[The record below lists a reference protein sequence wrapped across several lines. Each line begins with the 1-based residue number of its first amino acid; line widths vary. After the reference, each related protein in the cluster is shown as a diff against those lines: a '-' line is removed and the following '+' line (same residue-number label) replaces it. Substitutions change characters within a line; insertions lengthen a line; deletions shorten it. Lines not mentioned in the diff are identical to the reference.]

1 LVAQAEDACTRV
13 RRAHAP
19 VRGATRD
26 GLPYNADDPELLGW
40 VHLALIDS
48 LADSVRR
55 FGRTAFDLDDYLAET
70 AVIGDRLSAAHVPH
84 SRAEL
89 SAVKKHYLPFL
100 ALTAETR
107 RAHTFLLDPPLP
119 ASVRLPYRVVASA
132 AAAASLPPE
141 LRRLLGARPALPD
154 PAARLVGRALT
165 ALLSALLGPSSAATA
180 AARRTARLTG

>member
-1 LVAQAEDACTRV
+1 
-13 RRAHAP
+13 
-19 VRGATRD
+19 
-26 GLPYNADDPELLGW
+26 
-40 VHLALIDS
+40 
-48 LADSVRR
+48 
-55 FGRTAFDLDDYLAET
+55 
-70 AVIGDRLSAAHVPH
+70 
-84 SRAEL
+84 
-89 SAVKKHYLPFL
+89 VKKHYLPFL

-119 ASVRLPYRVVASA
+119 ASIRLPYRVVAS

-165 ALLSALLGPSSAATA
+165 ALLSAVLGPSPAATA